1 MTKEEAV
8 EMLERAAAGKAE
20 REERLRAEG
29 YPAYTTQAG
38 NFNRN
43 RLTGLPDQS
52 KLFCSG
58 RVAGILRRQ
67 GQVPGRP
74 VPRRGIHRLQD
85 EGRQGP
91 RGRQEEAQG
100 MGLTLPK

>member
-38 NFNRN
+38 IFHRN
-43 RLTGLPDQS
+43 ASSSS
-52 KLFCSG
+52 KHLF
-58 RVAGILRRQ
+58 
-67 GQVPGRP
+67 P
-74 VPRRGIHRLQD
+74 
-85 EGRQGP
+85 
-91 RGRQEEAQG
+91 
-100 MGLTLPK
+100 